1 MIVMYR
7 LLNVFLLNPY
17 DGIYLPV
24 RNSKEQQ
31 PVTQEV
37 CTSGYS
43 RGWWTGGMAVAEA
56 MVYGFVASGLWVCW

>member
-43 RGWWTGGMAVAEA
+43 RVVVQWRRWW
-56 MVYGFVASGLWVCW
+56 SW